1 MFNYVVV
8 ITNDKH
14 LNKVMARYKDTT
26 VGILVLT
33 SRNTLSEVQKPK
45 ENNSLLNSKA
55 MYNFLR
61 KEERKRV
68 IAQNHMDVPTYNDFT
83 EYDVLFDVFK
93 EIPMTKLH
101 NNMISELKKRGNM
114 KEYKDEFL
122 AAPTEIKFLL
132 YFAKMT
138 KKDKNK
144 LYHFLKDANDPPHFT

>member
-1 MFNYVVV
+1 YEVFNYVVV

-33 SRNTLSEVQKPK
+33 TRNTLSEVQKPK
-45 ENNSLLNSKA
+45 ENNSLLNTKA

-93 EIPMTKLH
+93 
-101 NNMISELKKRGNM
+101 
-114 KEYKDEFL
+114 DC
-122 AAPTEIKFLL
+122 LL
-132 YFAKMT
+132 YT
-138 KKDKNK
+138 S
-144 LYHFLKDANDPPHFT
+144 